1 MQKYYMVKDTMTGFY
16 TPCRNRMSAMSLVS
30 RLEAADKYDG
40 LYRPH
45 RYIIIVNKSM
55 FNLERSYGDE
65 A

>member
-1 MQKYYMVKDTMTGFY
+1 MPKNYMVKDTMTGFF
-16 TPCRNRMSAMSLVS
+16 TPCHSKASAMSLVS

-45 RYIIIVNKSM
+45 RYVIIIDKS
-55 FNLERSYGDE
+55 FYGFERGYSHE